1 MKSVVLIALSI
12 VVSISPLHAR
22 LGDTERECI
31 TRYGSAVR
39 QAHSAILGPLIP
51 GSQQLSFKYQGWN
64 IRVAFVG
71 GRVAAQDYRKDSS
84 VLKTMVISEDEVKA
98 ILQGE
103 SGGTVWES
111 AKPKRKG
118 DLFNQLA
125 QELMGPMADG
135 RLWLRSDGARAHID
149 HSRFRFTFTTPAAT
163 AAKDA
168 ETARKQT
175 EDRSSIPK
183 F

>member
-1 MKSVVLIALSI
+1 MKPVILIALSI
-12 VVSISPLHAR
+12 VVSISPLHGR

-39 QAHSAILGPLIP
+39 EAHSSILGPLVP
-51 GSQQLSFKYQGWN
+51 GAPELGFKYQGWI

-71 GRVAAQDYRKDSS
+71 GRVAAQDYRKDIS
-84 VLKTMVISEDEVKA
+84 VLKTMVISEDEIKA

-103 SGGTVWES
+103 SGGTAWEP
-111 AKPKRKG
+111 AKPKRTG

-149 HSRFRFTFTTPAAT
+149 HSRFRFTFITPAAT

-168 ETARKQT
+168 ETARKQR
-175 EDRSSIPK
+175 EARSSIPK